1 MFRGTAFLT
10 KEGKPAI
17 IDHGQG
23 SKRNQIAFGDASE
36 QDLQWLVRLSS
47 RLRKTS
53 TAGHRVLIRRI
64 LRKPLCAVARFTAF
78 PPCPAPHNATA
89 GRAPRRSATTTVS
102 GSSLL
107 PTSSP
112 PATRSVC
119 WSVFRPRARL
129 ECLGFGRKAKDE
141 IDVARCR
148 PTRFDYSTA
157 SLKHPVQ
164 II

>member
-64 LRKPLCAVARFTAF
+64 SGKPNCALCAVGRFTAF

-89 GRAPRRSATTTVS
+89 GPVPRRSATTTVS
-102 GSSLL
+102 GSSLP

-112 PATRSVC
+112 PATRGAC
-119 WSVFRPRARL
+119 RAVFRPRARRVSVRGLAGRQTL
-129 ECLGFGRKAKDE
+129 EDDGT
-141 IDVARCR
+141 RCR
-148 PTRFDYSTA
+148 SVTKVCSRGS
-157 SLKHPVQ
+157 
-164 II
+164 